1 MWDRHRVETFAFI
14 FDRGPVEL
22 LPCENFLN
30 LPIVALK
37 GKFALNIN
45 ECLLPGFTPLS
56 DPNSR

>member
-1 MWDRHRVETFAFI
+1 MWDSQETFAFI
-14 FDRGPVEL
+14 FDRGLVEL

-45 ECLLPGFTPLS
+45 ECLLPDLPLYPTRTL
-56 DPNSR
+56 DEC